1 MTTVTIKP
9 LIHNEIPVIGI
20 YFEKDIK
27 LNTLLQKAVAA
38 KWSRS
43 KKCWYMDCTK
53 EGCNKLR
60 TALKGIAE
68 LDGRAMRDYFKQNPV
83 ETHINASDLPKADRL
98 HQTHINASDL
108 PKADCLHQTHRSAS
122 LRVQPIGKPA
132 KKSVPHVRIC
142 DANAEAL
149 TKFNQTLI
157 LKAYSPNTIRTY
169 VSEFGLFLQTLGKI
183 TADSFDTDRVKA
195 YLFYCHTTLKLSE
208 NTIHSRMN
216 ALKFYY
222 EQVLGREKFFWE
234 IPRPKTPYILPKVI
248 SEQKILKGLQTIENL
263 KHKAILFT
271 AYSAGLRVSEVV
283 RIKIADIDSDR
294 MQIRI
299 EAAKGKKDR
308 MVTLAKAT
316 LVVLRAYFEQYKP
329 KKYLFEG
336 QNGEEHYSPRS
347 AQTVFNQQFERIGL
361 PKYFSFHSL
370 RHSYATHLLENG
382 TDIKYIQEL
391 LGHNDIKTTLRY
403 THVSKKA
410 IEKIES
416 PLDKILRKNE
426 GEKDE

>member
-1 MTTVTIKP
+1 MITVTIKP
-9 LIHNEIPVIGI
+9 LIHKDTQVVGI

-27 LNTLLQKAVAA
+27 LNIVLQKTVAA

-43 KKCWYMDCTK
+43 KKCWYMACNK
-53 EGCNKLR
+53 EACNKLAN
-60 TALKGIAE
+60 ALKSIATLE
-68 LDGRAMRDYFKQNPV
+68 GKAMRDYFKQNPLDV
-83 ETHINASDLPKADRL
+83 HINTSNDALEQLK
-98 HQTHINASDL
+98 THKRTTVQI
-108 PKADCLHQTHRSAS
+108 
-122 LRVQPIGKPA
+122 QPI
-132 KKSVPHVRIC
+132 RLC

-149 TKFNQTLI
+149 TKLNQTLT

-169 VSEFGLFLQTLGKI
+169 IGEFSLFLQNLGNT
-183 TADSFDTDRVKA
+183 TAESFTTERVKA

-234 IPRPKTPYILPKVI
+234 IPRPRKPYKLPKVI
-248 SEQKILKGLQTIENL
+248 SEEKILKGLQSIINL
-263 KHKAILFT
+263 KHKALLYT

-283 RIKIADIDSDR
+283 KIKIADIDSDR

-308 MVTLAKAT
+308 MVTLAEAT
-316 LVVLRAYFEQYKP
+316 LVVLRIYFLEYKP

-336 QNGEEHYSPRS
+336 MNGEEHYSPRS
-347 AQTVFNQQFERIGL
+347 AQQVFNQQFQRIGL

-416 PLDKILRKNE
+416 PLDKILRKKEE
-426 GEKDE
+426 GKKG

>member
-9 LIHNEIPVIGI
+9 LIHNEIQVVGI

-27 LNTLLQKAVAA
+27 LNIVLQKAVAA
-38 KWSRS
+38 KWSNS
-43 KKCWYMDCTK
+43 KKCWYMVCSKDA
-53 EGCNKLR
+53 CNNLAK
-60 TALKGIAE
+60 ALKGIAT
-68 LDGRAMRDYFKQNPV
+68 LDGKTMKDYFKQNPKMV
-83 ETHINASDLPKADRL
+83 VSNASNEALGQIKKFNSTSE
-98 HQTHINASDL
+98 Q
-108 PKADCLHQTHRSAS
+108 
-122 LRVQPIGKPA
+122 GKPN
-132 KKSVPHVRIC
+132 RLC
-142 DANAEAL
+142 DANSKAL
-149 TKFNQTLI
+149 TKMNQTLI

-169 VSEFGLFLQTLGKI
+169 NGEFSVFLQTLGNTI
-183 TADSFDTDRVKA
+183 AESFTTERVKA
-195 YLFYCHTTLKLSE
+195 YLYYCHTTLKLSE

-234 IPRPKTPYILPKVI
+234 IPRPKKPYKLPKVI
-248 SEQKILKGLQTIENL
+248 SEEKILKGLQSIENL
-263 KHKAILFT
+263 KHKALLYT

-283 RIKIADIDSDR
+283 KIKIADIDSDR

-308 MVTLAKAT
+308 IVTLAAAT
-316 LVVLRAYFEQYKP
+316 LTVLRQYFLNYKP
-329 KKYLFEG
+329 KKFLFEG
-336 QNGEEHYSPRS
+336 INAEEHYSPRS
-347 AQTVFNQQFERIGL
+347 AQAVFNQQFERIGL

-416 PLDKILRKNE
+416 PLDKILRKKE
-426 GEKDE
+426 DGKKG

>member
-9 LIHNEIPVIGI
+9 LIHNEIHVVGI

-27 LNTLLQKAVAA
+27 LNIVLQKEVAA
-38 KWSRS
+38 RWSKT
-43 KKCWYMDCTK
+43 KKCWYMACTK
-53 EGCNKLR
+53 EACNKL
-60 TALKGIAE
+60 AKAMKGIATLE
-68 LDGRAMRDYFKQNPV
+68 VKAMRDYFKQNPLDV
-83 ETHINASDLPKADRL
+83 HINTANDALEQLK
-98 HQTHINASDL
+98 THKRTTI
-108 PKADCLHQTHRSAS
+108 QI
-122 LRVQPIGKPA
+122 QPI
-132 KKSVPHVRIC
+132 RLC

-149 TKFNQTLI
+149 TKLNQTLT

-169 VSEFGLFLQTLGKI
+169 VGEFSMFLQTLGNTI
-183 TADSFDTDRVKA
+183 AESFTTERVKA
-195 YLFYCHTTLKLSE
+195 YLYYCHTTLKLSE

-234 IPRPKTPYILPKVI
+234 IPRPKKPYKLPKVI
-248 SEQKILKGLQTIENL
+248 SEEKILKGLQSIDNL
-263 KHKAILFT
+263 KHKALLFT

-283 RIKIADIDSDR
+283 KIKIADIDSDR

-308 MVTLAKAT
+308 MVTLATAT
-316 LVVLRAYFEQYKP
+316 LEVLRQYFLEYKP

-336 QNGEEHYSPRS
+336 MNGEEHYSPRS
-347 AQTVFNQQFERIGL
+347 AQQVFNQQFQRIGL

-416 PLDKILRKNE
+416 PLDKIMRKNKE
-426 GEKDE
+426 GKKG

>member
-1 MTTVTIKP
+1 MNTVTIKP
-9 LIHNEIPVIGI
+9 LEHKGTQVVGI

-27 LNTLLQKAVAA
+27 LNIVLQKTVAA

-53 EGCNKLR
+53 EACNKLNVV
-60 TALKGIAE
+60 LKGSAI
-68 LDGRAMRDYFKQNPV
+68 LDGKAMRDYFKQNSQNPV
-83 ETHINASDLPKADRL
+83 ETHINAADK
-98 HQTHINASDL
+98 NALGHS
-108 PKADCLHQTHRSAS
+108 KTHRSAS
-122 LRVQPIGKPA
+122 LQLQTIGKPA
-132 KKSVPHVRIC
+132 KKSVPPNRLC
-142 DANAEAL
+142 DANADAL
-149 TKFNQTLI
+149 SKFNQTLV
-157 LKAYSPNTIRTY
+157 LKGYSLSTIRTY
-169 VSEFGLFLQTLGKI
+169 VGELSVFLQTLGNT
-183 TADSFDTDRVKA
+183 TAESLALERIKD

-208 NTIHSRMN
+208 HTIHSRMN
-216 ALKFYY
+216 AMKFYY

-234 IPRPKTPYILPKVI
+234 IPRPKKPYILPKVI
-248 SEQKILKGLQTIENL
+248 SEEKIMQGLQSIKNI
-263 KHKAILFT
+263 KHKALLFI

-283 RIKIADIDSDR
+283 KIKIADIDSDR

-308 MVTLAKAT
+308 MVTLAEAT
-316 LVVLRAYFEQYKP
+316 LLVLREYFVQYKP
-329 KKYLFEG
+329 KNYLFEG

-347 AQTVFNQQFERIGL
+347 AQLVFNQQFAKIGL

-391 LGHNDIKTTLRY
+391 LGHNNINTTLRY

-416 PLDKILRKNE
+416 PLDKIIRKQK
-426 GEKDE
+426 EKK

>member
-1 MTTVTIKP
+1 MNTVTILP
-9 LIHNEIPVIGI
+9 LEHKGVIVAAI

-27 LNTLLQKAVAA
+27 LNIVLQKAVSA
-38 KWSRS
+38 KWSRR

-53 EGCNKLR
+53 DACNKLR

-68 LDGRAMRDYFKQNPV
+68 LDGKAMRDYFKHNPV
-83 ETHINASDLPKADRL
+83 ETHYNVSKNQGHSKTEYNP
-98 HQTHINASDL
+98 
-108 PKADCLHQTHRSAS
+108 S

-132 KKSVPHVRIC
+132 KQFVPPIRLC

-149 TKFNQTLI
+149 TKFNQTLV

-169 VSEFGLFLQTLGKI
+169 VSEFNLFLQTLGKI
-183 TADSFDTDRVKA
+183 AAESLDTDRVKA
-195 YLFYCHTTLKLSE
+195 YLYYCHTILKLGE

-222 EQVLGREKFFWE
+222 EQILGREKFFWE
-234 IPRPKTPYILPKVI
+234 IPRPKKPYILPKVI
-248 SEQKILKGLQTIENL
+248 SEKKILKGLQSIDNL

-283 RIKIADIDSDR
+283 KIKIADIDSDR

-308 MVTLAKAT
+308 MVTLAEAT
-316 LVVLRAYFEQYKP
+316 LVVLMAYFEQYKP

-336 QNGEEHYSPRS
+336 QNGDEHYSPRS
-347 AQTVFNQQFERIGL
+347 AQAVFNQQFERIGL

-416 PLDKILRKNE
+416 PLDKILRKNDE
-426 GEKDE
+426 GKDD

>member
-9 LIHNEIPVIGI
+9 LIHKKIDVVGI

-27 LNTLLQKAVAA
+27 LNIVLQKAVAA
-38 KWSRS
+38 KWSNS
-43 KKCWYMDCTK
+43 KKCWYMVCSKDA
-53 EGCNKLR
+53 CNNLAK
-60 TALKGIAE
+60 ALKGIAT
-68 LDGRAMRDYFKQNPV
+68 LDGKTMKDYFKQNPKMV
-83 ETHINASDLPKADRL
+83 VSNASNEALGQIKKFNSTSEQEKPKRL
-98 HQTHINASDL
+98 
-108 PKADCLHQTHRSAS
+108 
-122 LRVQPIGKPA
+122 
-132 KKSVPHVRIC
+132 C
-142 DANAEAL
+142 DANSKAL
-149 TKFNQTLI
+149 TKMNQTLI

-169 VSEFGLFLQTLGKI
+169 NGEFSVFLQTLGNTI
-183 TADSFDTDRVKA
+183 AESFTTERVKA
-195 YLFYCHTTLKLSE
+195 YLYYCHTTLKLSE

-234 IPRPKTPYILPKVI
+234 IPRPKKPYKLPKVI
-248 SEQKILKGLQTIENL
+248 SEEKILKGLQSIDNL
-263 KHKAILFT
+263 KHKALLYT
-271 AYSAGLRVSEVV
+271 AYSAGLRVSEAVK
-283 RIKIADIDSDR
+283 IKIADIDSDR

-308 MVTLAKAT
+308 MVTLAAAT
-316 LVVLRAYFEQYKP
+316 LAVLRQYFLEYKP

-336 QNGEEHYSPRS
+336 MNAEEHYSPRS
-347 AQTVFNQQFERIGL
+347 AQAVFNQQFERIGL

-416 PLDKILRKNE
+416 PLDKILRKKE
-426 GEKDE
+426 DGKKG